1 MSLCFGLSATR
12 VEMWSR
18 ADQSTPNPHARL
30 NPVSNQTSTWYLDRQ
45 MPEQKPSDIS
55 GTDPLIAEKKDPP
68 LGDYSE
74 SCAFCTIA
82 RAFPPSATL
91 SPPIPSPNDD
101 PVIFPQAHIIIS
113 TDSVL
118 AFLDIQP
125 LTRGHVL
132 VCPRNHVERV
142 TDMTP
147 TESCR
152 VGAWL
157 PVIARAVMK
166 TAGVTDF
173 NVVQNN
179 GICPV
184 RTLGERNRRGLIQ
197 RYM

>member
-1 MSLCFGLSATR
+1 MPKLSPSSIPETSPNFVHDSSPPVAKEGGL
-12 VEMWSR
+12 
-18 ADQSTPNPHARL
+18 
-30 NPVSNQTSTWYLDRQ
+30 
-45 MPEQKPSDIS
+45 
-55 GTDPLIAEKKDPP
+55 PLRN
-68 LGDYSE
+68 YSE

-82 RAFPPSATL
+82 RAFPPSAAL
-91 SPPIPSPNDD
+91 SPPTPSPNGD

-113 TDSVL
+113 TDGVL

-132 VCPRNHVERV
+132 VCPRDHVERV

-179 GICPV
+179 GICFHGA
-184 RTLGERNRRGLIQ
+184 LEERRSGFVAYSALD
-197 RYM
+197 RYTCGASGASCPLPYHPTA